1 MGITKWFKLKYKNT
15 TLSGKLIIAMSIAF
29 FILFSL
35 VISFNQYRTI
45 NIITN
50 NQSTLSAETLSIKQ
64 KNFVTYLNQLE
75 NYSLMLRNDRTF
87 MQIIGQ
93 GDIQDYSDILYVKNV
108 FSNMFY
114 SRKDISELKLYLTN
128 MGTYYSISKQYPNM
142 RNHISPDLTELQEF
156 VEASKWPYFK
166 YVTPSKDDAQ
176 SFLKLYRTIINI
188 ETQKPLAY
196 IEITVDKSFIEDLA
210 NKNSQS
216 QNIFCLLDGK
226 KNLYYTNNPDVI
238 QPETLAEILT
248 AKVKGDNGQSSG
260 NFITTLNDEKYLF
273 IYSVDTAKGWMLLNM
288 TPTSIVNKT
297 AVETR
302 NITIFIIIIAMIIAM
317 AAIYMLITTLLKPL
331 KTLAVQ
337 MEKAGSGD
345 FGATINI
352 DSSAEI
358 KHLEAKFNSM
368 LLKIDELIEK
378 NYISELNEKTARL
391 KALEAQINPHF
402 LYNTLQMIST
412 QAIINNQKDIS
423 NMVLALSSMLRYS
436 ITDDDIVPLASE
448 IKHVKAYLT
457 LQKARFDERITYS
470 LDVEKNIEDLL
481 LPKISIMTLVENSI
495 KHGMETTL
503 DKIKINVNVMLRQG
517 FLVITVR
524 DSGIGM
530 SEEKLEHVLKQIS
543 VEGEQSQSIGLSNLA
558 GRLRILYG
566 NSAALEIESS
576 EDTGTTVEMRIPVNA
591 NMMF

>member
-1 MGITKWFKLKYKNT
+1 MGIIRWTKLKYKNT

-45 NIITN
+45 NIITK
-50 NQSTLSAETLSIKQ
+50 NQSTLSAETLNIKQ
-64 KNFVTYLNQLE
+64 QNFITYLSQLE

-87 MQIIGQ
+87 MRIIGS
-93 GDIQDYSDILYVKNV
+93 GDIQDYRDLIYVRNV
-108 FSNMFY
+108 LSNMFY
-114 SRKDISELKLYLTN
+114 SRKDISEMKLYLTN
-128 MGTYYSISKQYPNM
+128 MGTYYAISKNHPNM
-142 RNHISPDLTELQEF
+142 RSHISPDLTEIQEF
-156 VEASKWPYFK
+156 VEASKWPKFK
-166 YVTPSKDDAQ
+166 FVTPSKDDAQ
-176 SFLKLYRTIINI
+176 SFLKLYRAIINI
-188 ETQKPLAY
+188 ENQRPLAY
-196 IEITVDKSFIEDLA
+196 IEITVDKSYIEDLA

-216 QNIFCLLDGK
+216 QDIFCLLDRNK
-226 KNLYYTNNPDVI
+226 TLYYTNNPDVVI
-238 QPETLAEILT
+238 TESLAEILP
-248 AKVKGDNGQSSG
+248 AKVNGDSGQSSG

-273 IYSVDTAKGWMLLNM
+273 IYSVDHTKGWLLLNM
-288 TPTSIVNKT
+288 TPISIVNKT

-302 NITIFIIIIAMIIAM
+302 NITIFVIIIAMIIAM
-317 AAIYMLITTLLKPL
+317 VAIYTLITTLLKPL
-331 KTLAVQ
+331 KTLAAQ

-345 FGATINI
+345 FGATIHI

-358 KHLEAKFNSM
+358 KHLETKFNSM
-368 LLKIDELIEK
+368 LRKIDELIEK
-378 NYISELNEKTARL
+378 NYISELKEKTARL

-412 QAIINNQKDIS
+412 QALVNEQKDIS

-436 ITDDDIVPLASE
+436 ITDNDIVPLSSE

-457 LQKARFDERITYS
+457 LQKARFDERLSYN
-470 LDVEKNIEDLL
+470 LDVENNIEDLL

-503 DKIKINVNVMLRQG
+503 DKIEINVNVMLRQG
-517 FLVITVR
+517 FLVIKVK

-530 SEEKLEHVLKQIS
+530 SEEKLEYVLEQIN

-576 EDTGTTVEMRIPVNA
+576 EDTGTTVVMRIPVNV
-591 NMMF
+591 NMVS

>member
-1 MGITKWFKLKYKNT
+1 MGIIRWTKLKYKNT

-45 NIITN
+45 NIIVN
-50 NQSTLSAETLSIKQ
+50 NQSALSAETLNIKEQ
-64 KNFVTYLNQLE
+64 NFVTYMNQLE

-87 MQIIGQ
+87 MRIIGQ
-93 GDIQDYSDILYVKNV
+93 SDIQDYTDLLYVKNV

-114 SRKDISELKLYLTN
+114 SRKDISEMKLYLTN
-128 MGTYYSISKQYPNM
+128 TGTYYSISKKYPNM
-142 RNHISPDLTELQEF
+142 RSHTSPDLAELQEF
-156 VEASKWPYFK
+156 AGASEWPDFK
-166 YVTPSKDDAQ
+166 YITPTMDDTQ
-176 SFLKLYRTIINI
+176 SLLKLYRAIINI
-188 ETQKPLAY
+188 ENQRPLAY
-196 IEITVDKSFIEDLA
+196 IEMTVDNSYIEDLA
-210 NKNSQS
+210 NKASQS
-216 QNIFCLLDGK
+216 QDFFCLLDRDK
-226 KNLYYTNNPDVI
+226 KLYYTNNPDRLETEALA
-238 QPETLAEILT
+238 ETLTVNINY
-248 AKVKGDNGQSSG
+248 DSGQSSG
-260 NFITTLNDEKYLF
+260 NFISALNDIDYLY
-273 IYSVDTAKGWMLLNM
+273 IYSVDAAKGWLLLSM
-288 TPTSIVNKT
+288 TPTSIVNRT

-302 NITIFIIIIAMIIAM
+302 NLTILMIVIAMIIAM

-345 FGATINI
+345 FGATIDI

-358 KHLEAKFNSM
+358 KHLETTFNSM

-378 NYISELNEKTARL
+378 NYISELKEKTARL

-412 QAIINNQKDIS
+412 QAIVNNQKDIS

-436 ITDDDIVPLASE
+436 ITDDDIVPLSSE
-448 IKHVKAYLT
+448 IRHVKAYLT
-457 LQKARFDERITYS
+457 LQKARFDERLSYS
-470 LDVEKNIEDLL
+470 LDVENNMEDLL

-503 DKIKINVNVMLRQG
+503 DKIEINVNVMLRQG
-517 FLVITVR
+517 FLVITVK
-524 DSGIGM
+524 DSGVGM
-530 SEEKLEHVLKQIS
+530 GLEKLEHVIKQIS
-543 VEGEQSQSIGLSNLA
+543 AEDEHSQSIGLSNLA

-576 EDTGTTVEMRIPVNA
+576 EAAGTSVEMRIPVNA
-591 NMMF
+591 NMIS

>member
-1 MGITKWFKLKYKNT
+1 MRVIRWVKLKYKNT
-15 TLSGKLIIAMSIAF
+15 TLSSKLIIAMSIAF

-45 NIITN
+45 KIITA
-50 NQSTLSAETLSIKQ
+50 NQSTLSAETLNIKQ
-64 KNFVTYLNQLE
+64 QNFITYLNQLE
-75 NYSLMLRNDRTF
+75 SYSLMLRNDRTF
-87 MQIIGQ
+87 MQIISLNN
-93 GDIQDYSDILYVKNV
+93 IQDYRDMLYMKNV

-128 MGTYYSISKQYPNM
+128 NGTYFSISKKHANM
-142 RNHISPDLTELQEF
+142 RSHLSPDLAELQEF
-156 VEASKWPYFK
+156 VEASKWPNFK
-166 YVTPSKDDAQ
+166 YVMPSKDDEQ

-196 IEITVDKSFIEDLA
+196 IEITMDKSFIEDLA

-216 QNIFCLLDGK
+216 QDIFCLLDNN
-226 KNLYYTNNPDVI
+226 KNLYYTNNPNVI

-248 AKVKGDNGQSSG
+248 AKIKGDSGQASG
-260 NFITTLNDEKYLF
+260 NFITTLNDVEYLF
-273 IYSVDTAKGWMLLNM
+273 IYSVDNANGWLLLNM

-302 NITIFIIIIAMIIAM
+302 NITIFMIIIAMIIAM

-331 KTLAVQ
+331 KTLAAQ

-345 FGATINI
+345 FGAIINI

-358 KHLEAKFNSM
+358 KHLQTKFNSM
-368 LLKIDELIEK
+368 LLEIDELIEK

-412 QAIINNQKDIS
+412 QALVSNQKDIS
-423 NMVLALSSMLRYS
+423 NMVLALSSILRYS
-436 ITDDDIVPLASE
+436 ITDNDIVPLSSE

-457 LQKARFDERITYS
+457 LQQARFDERLSYS
-470 LDVEKNIEDLL
+470 LDVENNIEDLL
-481 LPKISIMTLVENSI
+481 LPKISIMSLVENSI

-503 DKIKINVNVMLRQG
+503 DKIEINVNVVLRQG
-517 FLVITVR
+517 FLVITVK

-530 SEEKLEHVLKQIS
+530 GSERLEHVIKQIS
-543 VEGEQSQSIGLSNLA
+543 DEGEQSQSIGLSNLA

-576 EDTGTTVEMRIPVNA
+576 EDTGTTVKMRIPVNE
-591 NMMF
+591 NMM